1 VSGGLKQRVLT
12 AAALAPVA
20 IVLVLWLDSAA
31 FALGIG
37 VVFAFGLSEWAR
49 LIGLRSMWSR
59 LALVLANAL
68 LMGVLWEWREPG
80 LFEWV
85 VLLGVAWW
93 PLAAWWLGHYSFG
106 AAQRRRNLGLKAAA
120 GTLTVVP
127 AWAAAI
133 LLHEIPVLGPW
144 WLLFVLVLV
153 WCADIAAFFAG
164 RRYGRTKLAPQ
175 ISPGKTRAGV
185 WGALAGSAIY
195 ACAAGAALG
204 ERDTALGLLVA
215 LSLVTVVFSIVGD
228 LFESLIKRHSNVK
241 DSGTVFPGHG
251 GVFDRFDSLFA
262 ALPVFTGGKILLG
275 L

>member
-1 VSGGLKQRVLT
+1 MSGLKQRALT

-20 IVLVLWLDSAA
+20 ILLVLWLDSAA

-49 LIGLRSMWSR
+49 LIGLRSSWSR
-59 LALVLANAL
+59 LSLVLANAL
-68 LMGVLWEWREPG
+68 LMGLLWEYRSEA
-80 LFEWV
+80 LFKGV
-85 VLLGVAWW
+85 VLAGVAWW
-93 PLAAWWLGHYSFG
+93 PIAAFWLGHYSFG
-106 AAQRRRNLGLKAAA
+106 ADQRRRHLGLKAMA

-127 AWAAAI
+127 AWVAAI
-133 LLHEIPVLGPW
+133 ILHEIPQTGPW

-153 WCADIAAFFAG
+153 WCADIAAYFAG
-164 RRYGRTKLAPQ
+164 RRYGRTKLAPR

-185 WGALAGSAIY
+185 VGALAGSAIY
-195 ACAAGAALG
+195 AAAAGAALG
-204 ERDTALGLLVA
+204 ARQGALVLLVV
-215 LSLVTVVFSIVGD
+215 LSLVTVAFSIVGD

-262 ALPVFTGGKILLG
+262 ALPVFTGGKLLLG